1 MFDIKL
7 SLEQVN
13 VVLLA
18 LSKLPYETSAP
29 VIESVRRQAEEQMM
43 AQQAMQSSEPEVV
56 DASSN

>member
-29 VIESVRRQAEEQMM
+29 VIDTVRKQAEEQMM
-43 AQQAMQSSEPEVV
+43 AEQAAKQEPEVV
-56 DASSN
+56 DVSSN

>member
-18 LSKLPYETSAP
+18 LSKLPYEASAP
-29 VIESVRRQAEEQMM
+29 VIEIVRKQAEEQMM
-43 AQQAMQSSEPEVV
+43 AQQAVQSSEPEVV